1 MQAFARVDCW
11 SMSIMGILRHF
22 DLASSREQNPPSS
35 QHVLT
40 RNSSIV
46 RAIFAHRRTKKAVM
60 VFHSRIH
67 EEHWLRDKF
76 EEGRI
81 VVLEDESIWE
91 MHPSDRRLTR
101 RWLRIS
107 TITVKD
113 TQKEGYL
120 LSNTT
125 EGEEARANYL
135 GAATPTFSAQDTSE
149 MPGLCRAFRD
159 RRDRLSVASE
169 CFEECHANSAL
180 QP

>member
-1 MQAFARVDCW
+1 
-11 SMSIMGILRHF
+11 
-22 DLASSREQNPPSS
+22 
-35 QHVLT
+35 
-40 RNSSIV
+40 
-46 RAIFAHRRTKKAVM
+46 M

-67 EEHWLRDKF
+67 EEHWLQDKF

-120 LSNTT
+120 LSKTT

-159 RRDRLSVASE
+159 RRDRLSVASK